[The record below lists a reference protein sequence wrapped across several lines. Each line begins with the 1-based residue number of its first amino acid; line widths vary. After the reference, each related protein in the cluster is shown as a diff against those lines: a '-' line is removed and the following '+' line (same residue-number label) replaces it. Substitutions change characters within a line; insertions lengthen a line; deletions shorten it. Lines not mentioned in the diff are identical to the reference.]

1 MEMDS
6 SFRFGTCHFGN
17 LKREVSLTFLFQIRI
32 IRKKQK
38 GCPFGGFLY
47 DRWLVKT
54 NLDHK
59 NGGKRIMLLIS
70 HRNSTLTGYD
80 RILHLEPAKR

>member
-1 MEMDS
+1 MMEMDS
-6 SFRFGTCHFGN
+6 SFRFGN
-17 LKREVSLTFLFQIRI
+17 LKREISLTFLFKIRI

-47 DRWLVKT
+47 DRWLAKT

-59 NGGKRIMLLIS
+59 NGREKES
-70 HRNSTLTGYD
+70 CF
-80 RILHLEPAKR
+80 